1 MQTTPKSLRLQIA
14 LVGRTNV
21 GKSSFLNFITN
32 QDVSIVSP
40 VPGTTTDVVEKPIEL
55 LPVGPVNFLD
65 TGGID
70 DQSILAEERI
80 KRTQRIFDRAD
91 VVVLIVEP
99 NVWTEFE
106 ENIAQ
111 TTKKSNLPL
120 IIVVNKIDKATPK
133 SDFISLIEGYTQY
146 IMYLSCVEKNLYDQK
161 LDEFKKL
168 LLKINESLG
177 GKEIPLLGDI
187 LPKDGLAVFIIP
199 IDSQAPKGRLI
210 LPQVQAIRDVLDN
223 SCGVL
228 VVKETEYKKYL
239 SMLARKPDLVVCDSQ
254 VVDKMIAE
262 TPEDVKCTTFS
273 ILFCRYKGD
282 LMTEV
287 LGSAYADY
295 LVDGDNVL
303 IAEACS
309 HHPLLDDIGRI
320 KIPRWLQQYLGK
332 KLNFEVSVGRDFPD
346 DLQKY
351 KLIIHCGA
359 CMLTRREKL
368 VRIQKAKEAGVPI
381 TNYGLIISKSK
392 GVLERVLSP
401 FPDILKAYRDVL
413 NSSKT
418 VLTL

>member
-146 IMYLSCVEKNLYDQK
+146 IMYLSCVENNLYDQK

-239 SMLARKPDLVVCDSQ
+239 SMLAQKPDLVVCDSQ

>member
-55 LPVGPVNFLD
+55 LPVGPINFLD

-146 IMYLSCVEKNLYDQK
+146 IMYLSCVENNLYDQK

-239 SMLARKPDLVVCDSQ
+239 SMLAQKPDLVVCDSQ

-282 LMTEV
+282 LRTEV

>member
-177 GKEIPLLGDI
+177 GKELPLLGDI

>member
-55 LPVGPVNFLD
+55 LPVGPINFLD

-146 IMYLSCVEKNLYDQK
+146 IMYLSCVENNLYDQK

-239 SMLARKPDLVVCDSQ
+239 SMLAQKPDLVVCDSQ